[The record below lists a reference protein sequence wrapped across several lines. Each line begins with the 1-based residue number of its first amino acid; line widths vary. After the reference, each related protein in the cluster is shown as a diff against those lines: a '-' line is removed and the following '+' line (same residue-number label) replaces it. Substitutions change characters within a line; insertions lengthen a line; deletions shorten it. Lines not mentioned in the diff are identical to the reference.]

1 MFSNDVV
8 LSRVQGFPIEAMSRK
23 GVRGESKQSKDR
35 TSRPVCQFRGVRNG
49 LENRVYKSQNRQRK
63 RCQGARST
71 QKAQT
76 RMCKSITRVAA
87 TAKNAPTI
95 LRSSKNDKKGQSQC
109 WKGRVLLRV
118 LVLVVVV

>member
-1 MFSNDVV
+1 M
-8 LSRVQGFPIEAMSRK
+8 LSRVHGRHIEAMPRK
-23 GVRGESKQSKDR
+23 GARDENKPRKNQ